1 MGLTFIAAGVSV
13 PDALSGIAVCKEGH
27 GTTVY
32 YAYIQ
37 YTVISPETTFGVTN
51 VQTINYNLR
60 IYNIRTTNF
69 GSNLKKYN
77 LKQVK
82 ELFPYS
88 AVYNQVC
95 PLWTNN
101 KRFLLQ
107 NCLIYDVCRAFVVV
121 TFVAVTFV
129 SFNVSILWHF
139 AGSMFRFVSYV
150 ACDICGFRWL
160 KPKHVLLSIFVPCKM
175 CGSRPTGCCFW
186 IYSSEMCV
194 ASVRPLSLENFLT
207 CNVYFLWHVCLQIF
221 AGPIISYPL
230 TVVAYTVCHF
240 RHYLF

>member
-1 MGLTFIAAGVSV
+1 MPPKVTAVRYGCKLFITLSTVDTLMCLNLCRLDLTATKLPGIMTICSIRKKSV
-13 PDALSGIAVCKEGH
+13 QTIPSPYLVIHFS
-27 GTTVY
+27 Y
-32 YAYIQ
+32 LYIQ
-37 YTVISPETTFGVTN
+37 YTVISAETTFGVTN

-88 AVYNQVC
+88 AVYDQVC
-95 PLWTNN
+95 PLWTKN

-150 ACDICGFRWL
+150 GIEQF
-160 KPKHVLLSIFVPCKM
+160 KSLS
-175 CGSRPTGCCFW
+175 W
-186 IYSSEMCV
+186 
-194 ASVRPLSLENFLT
+194 
-207 CNVYFLWHVCLQIF
+207 
-221 AGPIISYPL
+221 AG
-230 TVVAYTVCHF
+230 
-240 RHYLF
+240 YLFLRE

>member
-37 YTVISPETTFGVTN
+37 YTVISAETTFGVTN

-88 AVYNQVC
+88 AVYDQVC
-95 PLWTNN
+95 PLWTKN
-101 KRFLLQ
+101 KRF
-107 NCLIYDVCRAFVVV
+107 YFK
-121 TFVAVTFV
+121 TV
-129 SFNVSILWHF
+129 SF
-139 AGSMFRFVSYV
+139 MPFVL
-150 ACDICGFRWL
+150 R
-160 KPKHVLLSIFVPCKM
+160 LL
-175 CGSRPTGCCFW
+175 
-186 IYSSEMCV
+186 
-194 ASVRPLSLENFLT
+194 L
-207 CNVYFLWHVCLQIF
+207 
-221 AGPIISYPL
+221 
-230 TVVAYTVCHF
+230 
-240 RHYLF
+240 